1 MTNEEV
7 EQLIA
12 TIEEVGLDNAAEVWG
27 MSIKEIIDIYPVEEY
42 LDATNQFPYKEEES
56 TPFTPDYSKTEEFE
70 GEGITSEFLP
80 GDSMVADSITWL
92 AEKAG
97 IPPEAALAM
106 AGVVGKNPKNIKKG
120 GGMLSKFLN
129 DTFASKGLKASQKAK
144 RGSTGEVVKGT
155 SRKLKDS
162 NLRPSIP
169 TKTAD
174 RYKSMA
180 DKVKGD
186 RATKAVAGTTAA
198 AIVGGA
204 IDRGLSGNRGPD
216 GSLQEAP
223 ITDKKVVG
231 EFDNE
236 ANNRAMVKQM
246 NDPDGFL
253 QRQMRKKSTSGKTE
267 QFGQED
273 GRIVKEAPE
282 TMGNQY
288 GYHKREGQNFWTVNN
303 DDPYWDTHE
312 MGTGDAWS
320 DAEVKKAPAKE
331 LDWSSWF
338 N

>member
-1 MTNEEV
+1 MEKRDNTYQDDMDKYFIAEYGEVIEGKRDFQEFLTDWGYTEE
-7 EQLIA
+7 ELN
-12 TIEEVGLDNAAEVWG
+12 D
-27 MSIKEIIDIYPVEEY
+27 Y
-42 LDATNQFPYKEEES
+42 LDSRPELLNSDDMVDDPIPEDLDMPDLSMPEDGKFKEMS
-56 TPFTPDYSKTEEFE
+56 
-70 GEGITSEFLP
+70 
-80 GDSMVADSITWL
+80 ADE
-92 AEKAG
+92 AEKVFSMLPIGG
-97 IPPEAALAM
+97 IGSLA
-106 AGVVGKNPKNIKKG
+106 KKG

-129 DTFASKGLKASQKAK
+129 DTFASKGLKAAQKAN

-186 RATKAVAGTTAA
+186 RAAKAVAGTTAA

-204 IDRGLSGNRGPD
+204 IDRGLSGNRNAQGD
-216 GSLQEAP
+216 FIDLNKIARGDDE
-223 ITDKKVVG
+223 VG
-231 EFDNE
+231 VE
-236 ANNRAMVKQM
+236 
-246 NDPDGFL
+246 
-253 QRQMRKKSTSGKTE
+253 
-267 QFGQED
+267 
-273 GRIVKEAPE
+273 EAPE
-282 TMGNQY
+282 SMGNQF
-288 GYHKREGQNFWTVNN
+288 GYHKQEGQNFWTVNN
-303 DDPYWDTHE
+303 DDPYWDSHE

>member
-1 MTNEEV
+1 MEKRDNTYQDDMDKYFIAEYGEVIEGKRDFQEFLTDWGYTEE
-7 EQLIA
+7 ELN
-12 TIEEVGLDNAAEVWG
+12 D
-27 MSIKEIIDIYPVEEY
+27 Y
-42 LDATNQFPYKEEES
+42 LDSRPELLNSDDMVDDPIPEDLDMPDLSMPEDGKFKEMS
-56 TPFTPDYSKTEEFE
+56 
-70 GEGITSEFLP
+70 
-80 GDSMVADSITWL
+80 ADE
-92 AEKAG
+92 AEKVFSMLPIGG
-97 IPPEAALAM
+97 IGSLA
-106 AGVVGKNPKNIKKG
+106 KKG

-129 DTFASKGLKASQKAK
+129 DTFASKGLKAAQKAN

-204 IDRGLSGNRGPD
+204 IDRGLSGNRNAQGD
-216 GSLQEAP
+216 FIDLNKIARGDDEAG
-223 ITDKKVVG
+223 V
-231 EFDNE
+231 E
-236 ANNRAMVKQM
+236 
-246 NDPDGFL
+246 
-253 QRQMRKKSTSGKTE
+253 
-267 QFGQED
+267 
-273 GRIVKEAPE
+273 EAPE
-282 TMGNQY
+282 TMGNQF
-288 GYHKREGQNFWTVNN
+288 GYHKQEGQNFWTVNN

-320 DAEVKKAPAKE
+320 DAELKKAPAKE

>member
-1 MTNEEV
+1 MEKRDNTYQDDMDKYFIAEYGEVIEGKRDFQEFLTDWGYTEE
-7 EQLIA
+7 ELN
-12 TIEEVGLDNAAEVWG
+12 D
-27 MSIKEIIDIYPVEEY
+27 Y
-42 LDATNQFPYKEEES
+42 LDSRPELLNSDDMVDDPIPEDLDMPDLSMPEDGKFKEMS
-56 TPFTPDYSKTEEFE
+56 
-70 GEGITSEFLP
+70 
-80 GDSMVADSITWL
+80 ADE
-92 AEKAG
+92 AEKVFSMLPIGG
-97 IPPEAALAM
+97 IGSLA
-106 AGVVGKNPKNIKKG
+106 KKG

-129 DTFASKGLKASQKAK
+129 DTFASKGLKAAQKAN

-186 RATKAVAGTTAA
+186 RAAKAVAGTTAA

-204 IDRGLSGNRGPD
+204 IDRGLSGNRNAQGD
-216 GSLQEAP
+216 FIDLNKIARGDDEAG
-223 ITDKKVVG
+223 V
-231 EFDNE
+231 E
-236 ANNRAMVKQM
+236 
-246 NDPDGFL
+246 
-253 QRQMRKKSTSGKTE
+253 
-267 QFGQED
+267 
-273 GRIVKEAPE
+273 EAPE
-282 TMGNQY
+282 TMGNQF
-288 GYHKREGQNFWTVNN
+288 GYHKQEGQNFWTVNN

-320 DAEVKKAPAKE
+320 DAELKKAPAKE

>member
-1 MTNEEV
+1 MEKRDNTYQDDMDKYFIAEYGEVIEGKRDFQEFLTDWGYTEE
-7 EQLIA
+7 ELN
-12 TIEEVGLDNAAEVWG
+12 D
-27 MSIKEIIDIYPVEEY
+27 Y
-42 LDATNQFPYKEEES
+42 LDSRPELLNSDDMVDDPIPEDLDMPDLSMPEDGKFKEMS
-56 TPFTPDYSKTEEFE
+56 
-70 GEGITSEFLP
+70 
-80 GDSMVADSITWL
+80 ADE
-92 AEKAG
+92 AEKVFSMLPIGG
-97 IPPEAALAM
+97 IGSLA
-106 AGVVGKNPKNIKKG
+106 KKG

-204 IDRGLSGNRGPD
+204 IDRGLSGNRNAQGD
-216 GSLQEAP
+216 FIDLNKIARGDDEAG
-223 ITDKKVVG
+223 V
-231 EFDNE
+231 E
-236 ANNRAMVKQM
+236 
-246 NDPDGFL
+246 
-253 QRQMRKKSTSGKTE
+253 
-267 QFGQED
+267 
-273 GRIVKEAPE
+273 EAPE
-282 TMGNQY
+282 TMGNQF
-288 GYHKREGQNFWTVNN
+288 GYHKQEGQNFWTVNN

>member
-186 RATKAVAGTTAA
+186 RAAKAVAGTTAA

-204 IDRGLSGNRGPD
+204 IDRGLSGNRNAQGD
-216 GSLQEAP
+216 FIDLNKIARGDDEAG
-223 ITDKKVVG
+223 V
-231 EFDNE
+231 E
-236 ANNRAMVKQM
+236 
-246 NDPDGFL
+246 
-253 QRQMRKKSTSGKTE
+253 
-267 QFGQED
+267 
-273 GRIVKEAPE
+273 EAPE
-282 TMGNQY
+282 TMGNQF
-288 GYHKREGQNFWTVNN
+288 GYHKQEGQNFWTVNN

>member
-1 MTNEEV
+1 MEKRDNTYQDDMDKYFIAEYGEVIEGKRDFQEFLTDWGYTEE
-7 EQLIA
+7 ELN
-12 TIEEVGLDNAAEVWG
+12 D
-27 MSIKEIIDIYPVEEY
+27 Y
-42 LDATNQFPYKEEES
+42 LDSRPELLNSDDMVDDPIPEDLDMPDLSMPEDGKFKEMS
-56 TPFTPDYSKTEEFE
+56 
-70 GEGITSEFLP
+70 
-80 GDSMVADSITWL
+80 ADE
-92 AEKAG
+92 AEKVFSMLPIGG
-97 IPPEAALAM
+97 IGSLA
-106 AGVVGKNPKNIKKG
+106 KKG

-129 DTFASKGLKASQKAK
+129 DTFASKGLKAAQKAN

-186 RATKAVAGTTAA
+186 RAAKAVAGTTAA

-204 IDRGLSGNRGPD
+204 IDRGLSGNRNAQGD
-216 GSLQEAP
+216 FIDLNKIARGDDEAG
-223 ITDKKVVG
+223 V
-231 EFDNE
+231 E
-236 ANNRAMVKQM
+236 
-246 NDPDGFL
+246 
-253 QRQMRKKSTSGKTE
+253 
-267 QFGQED
+267 
-273 GRIVKEAPE
+273 EAPE
-282 TMGNQY
+282 TMGNQF
-288 GYHKREGQNFWTVNN
+288 GYHKQEGQNFWTVNN

>member
-1 MTNEEV
+1 MEKRDNTYQDDMDKYFIAEYGEVIEGKRDFQEFLTDWGYTEE
-7 EQLIA
+7 ELN
-12 TIEEVGLDNAAEVWG
+12 D
-27 MSIKEIIDIYPVEEY
+27 Y
-42 LDATNQFPYKEEES
+42 LDSRPELLNSDDMVDDPIPEDLDMPDLSMPEDGKFKEMS
-56 TPFTPDYSKTEEFE
+56 
-70 GEGITSEFLP
+70 
-80 GDSMVADSITWL
+80 ADE
-92 AEKAG
+92 AEKVFSMLPIGG
-97 IPPEAALAM
+97 IGSLA
-106 AGVVGKNPKNIKKG
+106 KKG

-129 DTFASKGLKASQKAK
+129 DTFASKGLKAAQKAN

-186 RATKAVAGTTAA
+186 RAAKAVAGTTAA

-204 IDRGLSGNRGPD
+204 IDRGLSGNRNAQGD
-216 GSLQEAP
+216 FIDLNKIARGDDE
-223 ITDKKVVG
+223 VG
-231 EFDNE
+231 VE
-236 ANNRAMVKQM
+236 
-246 NDPDGFL
+246 
-253 QRQMRKKSTSGKTE
+253 
-267 QFGQED
+267 
-273 GRIVKEAPE
+273 EAPE
-282 TMGNQY
+282 SMGNQF
-288 GYHKREGQNFWTVNN
+288 GYHKQEGQNFWTVNN

>member
-1 MTNEEV
+1 MEKRDNTYQDDMDKYFIAEYGEVIEGKRDFQEFLTDWGYTEE
-7 EQLIA
+7 ELN
-12 TIEEVGLDNAAEVWG
+12 D
-27 MSIKEIIDIYPVEEY
+27 Y
-42 LDATNQFPYKEEES
+42 LDSRPELLNSDDMVDDPIPEDLDMPDLSMPEDGKFKEMS
-56 TPFTPDYSKTEEFE
+56 
-70 GEGITSEFLP
+70 
-80 GDSMVADSITWL
+80 ADE
-92 AEKAG
+92 AEKVFSMLPIGG
-97 IPPEAALAM
+97 IGSLA
-106 AGVVGKNPKNIKKG
+106 KKG

-129 DTFASKGLKASQKAK
+129 DTFASKGLKAAQKAN

-186 RATKAVAGTTAA
+186 RAAKAVAGTTAA

-204 IDRGLSGNRGPD
+204 IDRGLSGNRNAQGD
-216 GSLQEAP
+216 FIDLNKIARGDDEAG
-223 ITDKKVVG
+223 V
-231 EFDNE
+231 E
-236 ANNRAMVKQM
+236 
-246 NDPDGFL
+246 
-253 QRQMRKKSTSGKTE
+253 
-267 QFGQED
+267 
-273 GRIVKEAPE
+273 EAPE
-282 TMGNQY
+282 TMGNQF
-288 GYHKREGQNFWTVNN
+288 GYHKQEGQNFWTVNN
-303 DDPYWDTHE
+303 DDPYWDSHE